1 MTKTTNYQ
9 LNQWA
14 KSDRVM
20 MDDFNADNAKIDA
33 ALKANADVAAA
44 NAQTLAAQAQTIAK
58 LGNCGFYSASYTG
71 AGSALSHTFPHK
83 PMVVM
88 VCEPGI
94 KRSMIFWRG
103 MTLGYHTLTD
113 AYEFTLTWNGNT
125 VKWNYPGSAENGF
138 YKSGKSYEILALLDM
153 EN

>member
-1 MTKTTNYQ
+1 
-9 LNQWA
+9 
-14 KSDRVM
+14 
-20 MDDFNADNAKIDA
+20 
-33 ALKANADVAAA
+33 
-44 NAQTLAAQAQTIAK
+44 
-58 LGNCGFYSASYTG
+58 
-71 AGSALSHTFPHK
+71 
-83 PMVVM
+83 MVVM
-88 VCEPGI
+88 VCEPGT

>member
-9 LNQWA
+9 LPKWE
-14 KSDRVM
+14 KTDRIQM
-20 MDDFNADNAKIDA
+20 KDFNDMTATLDT
-33 ALKANADVAAA
+33 ALKANADTAAA
-44 NAQTLAAQAQTIAK
+44 NTQTLAAQAQAIAK

-71 AGSALSHTFPHK
+71 AGSAPSHTFPHK

-88 VCEPGI
+88 VCEPGT